1 MIYNKIIKNIFKYF
15 SIVLIT
21 LFTLPILIDYLGL
34 YKLAVF
40 TNKIFTSESKK
51 SNKVRSY
58 HDIIF
63 NKKKMINY
71 YGMQADPYGNFA
83 TNIHPYYQFSIEWK
97 NFEKL
102 NNKVVNIEKDGFR
115 VSEYNNAEY
124 EGFILGGST
133 AFGYFNQSDKS
144 TISSILNKNQNDFN
158 FKNKALPSWN
168 SHQELLAFIKSYGP
182 KTKISISL
190 TLGNDITIFLKNK
203 CNKLDYLNTY
213 PDTPEYFDVLEKVF
227 SEKDKKVSFLDFFP
241 KTVTLV
247 RRLQVIFTKEKTNFE
262 RSINIQYLDC
272 KFNNEDVNNLSSV
285 IIKNHKTIRN
295 LIEVNG
301 GRHILISQPIY
312 DLHETAKTSSKYWS
326 ENSLRFRE
334 SVIRE
339 VLQSNFCKK
348 DCIDFTKI
356 FDENSEVKNLLDLKT
371 SENISNAQM
380 IDTLHTTSAGNE
392 IIVKQILRYIKNE
405 KKN

>member
-1 MIYNKIIKNIFKYF
+1 MNKNIFKYF
-15 SIVLIT
+15 FIILIT

-58 HDIIF
+58 NDVIF
-63 NKKKMINY
+63 NKKKMIDY
-71 YGMQADPYGNFA
+71 YGMQSDPYGNFA
-83 TNIHPYYQFSIEWK
+83 STNIHPYYQFSIEWK
-97 NFEKL
+97 NLEKL

-133 AFGYFNQSDKS
+133 AFGYFNQSDKL
-144 TISSILNKNQNDFN
+144 TIPSILNKNQNNFN

-190 TLGNDITIFLKNK
+190 TLGNDITIYLKNK
-203 CNKLDYLNTY
+203 CKKLDFLNKY

-227 SEKDKKVSFLDFFP
+227 KQRNKDTSIIDFFP
-241 KTVTLV
+241 KTVTLLKRIQIV
-247 RRLQVIFTKEKTNFE
+247 FTKEKSNFE
-262 RSINIQYLDC
+262 KFIDIQNLDC
-272 KFNNEDVNNLSSV
+272 KVDDKDVSSLARV
-285 IIKNHKTIRN
+285 IIKNHKTIRK
-295 LIEVNG
+295 LIETNG

-312 DLHETAKTSSKYWS
+312 DLHETAKQTSKYWS
-326 ENSLRFRE
+326 TKSLKFRQ
-334 SVIRE
+334 SVVRE
-339 VLQSNFCKK
+339 VMKSNFCQK

-371 SENISNAQM
+371 NDNILNAQM
-380 IDTLHTTSAGNE
+380 IDTLHTTSTGNE
-392 IIVKQILRYIKNE
+392 IIVKQILSYIK
-405 KKN
+405 